1 MPKPLTAEHRDK
13 IAASMRRYHAG
24 CRKKICKCP
33 PGKGNKS
40 HEDDVKKRSRRRYPP
55 TKAGQALAKSLKRA
69 GPLKRLR
76 KAGTKKPKKAKAAK
90 PTADMEAYMRQMLSL
105 KASGRVGAGGPKK
118 KKKRRVALTKAARP
132 KTKMTQRSLTS
143 GQVSEYRAVRRL
155 GKKSKKLRGKDAA
168 PDLAFSIGGMYADA

>member
-1 MPKPLTAEHRDK
+1 MPKPLSAEHRAK

-24 CRKKICKCP
+24 CRKKVCKCP
-33 PGKGNKS
+33 PEKKYFTARTNKPARQYPTKPRVLKRLRRAGT
-40 HEDDVKKRSRRRYPP
+40 EPDVKKRSRRRYPK
-55 TKAGQALAKSLKRA
+55 TEAGAALAKSLQRK

-76 KAGTKKPKKAKAAK
+76 KAGTKAAK
-90 PTADMEAYMRQMLSL
+90 PA
-105 KASGRVGAGGPKK
+105 K
-118 KKKRRVALTKAARP
+118 KKKRRVALTQVARP
-132 KTKMTQRSLTS
+132 KTAMVQRSLTS